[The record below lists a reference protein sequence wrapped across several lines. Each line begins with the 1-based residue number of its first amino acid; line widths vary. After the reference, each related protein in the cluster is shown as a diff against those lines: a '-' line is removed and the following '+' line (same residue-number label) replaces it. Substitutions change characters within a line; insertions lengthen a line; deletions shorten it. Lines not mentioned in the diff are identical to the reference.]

1 MVTHCSKPRLFLFL
15 LLNQITA
22 NNSETIQ
29 PYVYAL
35 CNDTDPV
42 APNSV
47 YQANIN
53 STLGFL
59 ASNSST
65 TSRFYNTTVG
75 TGSDKIYGLYFC
87 RLDVTNAVCQQCVSP
102 ATDAMEIRCPRQKVA
117 VLWYSDKCMVRYSN
131 EPFLGTMNETPMIPM
146 WNRQN
151 SLNIWDVTSN
161 MTGFNQVLLSTLDEG
176 ASQATSGPVD
186 KMIATRE
193 GIFAE
198 TLTNL
203 STIYTLLEC
212 SPDITLNDCRNC
224 LQATIG
230 NISDLCNKK
239 AGCTLM
245 CLNCNIRYDTNPFYG
260 DALLVDSSVPSPS
273 PNFKGTGGRV
283 RSNRR
288 SLVIGFSAAA
298 AVIAVIIVGILK
310 FVRSREIEKPHND
323 CNDIETVENL
333 KFDFN
338 LIRTATNNFSSD
350 QKLGEG
356 GFGQVFKGKLLSGQE
371 IAVKRLSISSR
382 QGVNEFK
389 TEVYIVAK
397 LQHRN
402 LVKLQGFCISKQE
415 KLLIYEFCSNSSLDK
430 LLFADPEKCL
440 SMNWDTRFK
449 IICGIARGLLYLHE
463 DSRLK
468 IIHRDLKASN
478 VLLDNDM
485 NPKISDFGMA
495 RLFGAD
501 ETQGNT
507 NKIAGTLV
515 NCSGYM
521 APEYVIAGQYS
532 AKSDVYSFGIIILE
546 VVSGQRNKFARTDNH
561 EESLLE
567 RAWRLWNE
575 NRTMELVDQT
585 IGNNVSQEEAAKCIH
600 IALLCIQEDAAKRPG
615 MTTVA
620 SALKGD
626 AIVLPSPA
634 SPHIFMT
641 VGLGHWRLSLSID
654 LKMLWEAQVA
664 CVCGKGEDGLVGD
677 VGSVDSGAEL
687 VGAGVVAGGG

>member
-1 MVTHCSKPRLFLFL
+1 MVTLCSMLRLSLFL
-15 LLNQITA
+15 LLNLLILLSDLNQITA
-22 NNSETIQ
+22 NNSETSQ
-29 PYVYAL
+29 PYVYSI

-53 STLGFL
+53 STLSFL
-59 ASNSST
+59 ASNSSTT

-75 TGSDKIYGLYFC
+75 TGSNKIYGIYFC

-102 ATDAMEIRCPRQKVA
+102 ATDAMKIQCRRQKDA

-131 EPFLGTMNETPMIPM
+131 KPFLGTMHETPMIAM

-161 MTGFNQVLLSTLDEG
+161 MPGFNQVLLSTLDEG
-176 ASQATSGPVD
+176 ANQATSGPTD
-186 KMIATRE
+186 KMFATRE

-198 TLTNL
+198 DLMNL
-203 STIYTLLEC
+203 NTIYTLLEC
-212 SPDITLNDCRNC
+212 SPDITLNDCKNC

-245 CLNCNIRYDTNPFYG
+245 CLNCNIRYDTYPFYG
-260 DALLVDSSVPSPS
+260 DALLVDSPTPSPS
-273 PNFKGTGGRV
+273 PNFKGTGQRV
-283 RSNRR
+283 HSNNR

-298 AVIAVIIVGILK
+298 AVVTVIIAGLLK
-310 FVRSREIEKPHND
+310 FLWSREIEKPHND

-356 GFGQVFKGKLLSGQE
+356 GFGQVFKGKLLSGEE
-371 IAVKRLSISSR
+371 IAVKRLSRNSR
-382 QGVNEFK
+382 QGVKEFK
-389 TEVYIVAK
+389 TEAYIVAK
-397 LQHRN
+397 LQHKN
-402 LVKLQGFCISKQE
+402 LVKLLGFCTSKQE
-415 KLLIYEFCSNSSLDK
+415 KLLIYEFCMNSSLDK
-430 LLFADPEKCL
+430 LLFDALKCQSL
-440 SMNWDTRFK
+440 NWNTRFK

-507 NKIAGTLV
+507 NKIAGTF
-515 NCSGYM
+515 GYM

-546 VVSGQRNKFARTDNH
+546 IVSGQRNKFSRTDNH

-575 NRTMELVDQT
+575 KHTMELVDQT
-585 IGNNVSQEEAAKCIH
+585 MGNNFTQEEAAKCIH
-600 IALLCIQEDAAKRPG
+600 IGLLCIQEDAARRPG
-615 MTTVA
+615 MTSVA
-620 SALKGD
+620 SALNGD

-634 SPHIFMT
+634 PPHIFMT
-641 VGLGHWRLSLSID
+641 GSFGFEEPRTSQSSKTFSGSKNITVL
-654 LKMLWEAQVA
+654 EAR
-664 CVCGKGEDGLVGD
+664 
-677 VGSVDSGAEL
+677 
-687 VGAGVVAGGG
+687 